1 MLKIKVE
8 KTLKNFIKVSGNGL
22 TQQDLFDMACQLD
35 QAVYMTEDSLL
46 CEIDKDTGKIIHNII
61 CTNHDIDDYQS
72 YFINDEKCTKTIYT
86 LYE

>member
-1 MLKIKVE
+1 MLGIKVE
-8 KTLKNFIKVSGNGL
+8 KTLKNFIKVSGNDL
-22 TQQDLFDMACQLD
+22 TQQDLFDIACQLD

-46 CEIDKDTGKIIHNII
+46 CEIDENTEEIIHNII

-72 YFINDEKCTKTIYT
+72 YFINNEEWTKTIYT